1 MAKQKS
7 HEGNFVKKE
16 TVVIVA
22 LIALVIGF
30 LGGVFYSAVAGRG
43 FFLGAS
49 SSLRAGFIVAGAQ
62 FCLSGFLTAW

>member
-7 HEGNFVKKE
+7 HEGKFVKKE

-30 LGGVFYSAVAGRG
+30 LGGVFYSAFQSCTTGTVRTASGPAGPP
-43 FFLGAS
+43 
-49 SSLRAGFIVAGAQ
+49 Q
-62 FCLSGFLTAW
+62 QQ